1 MSFEDT
7 FFICFNLYFSE
18 KVQYNEE
25 NGRRKQFHGF
35 LIVINNNNLII
46 KFALTKSGK
55 LSELGNVFQSA
66 KEVSNIEAIFSD
78 NCCKDRNSLQS
89 VFSAECVVKLDC
101 FHATNRLIRS
111 FKHKSETELRQFSH
125 DVKFIV
131 RQNSD
136 RHDDRTMPT
145 ASPEVILKNL
155 QDLKSTWKSSL
166 SDETINQID
175 NLVKHARK
183 GCMSDIPVSMGTH
196 NNENIHRQFNA
207 FLHDRRNV
215 SLEMFIALFSVFA
228 LMHNRKIAK
237 NPLPLISKPIEIGR
251 SEQCSLDGYGI
262 IEEETDMQTF
272 PPIQFDFE
280 RLQIEEKDNINK
292 MLNNVCLLEEVCEK
306 FYLLNKTKQPEMILS
321 CCQWQ
326 GQKLDST
333 NDLLQKLCLDF
344 SRIALKEPLSFV
356 SAIEKMCKAN
366 ATQDYID
373 KLATENEEFK
383 GKADLIGAIIDTCK
397 FNYTSRES
405 VATMCNAL
413 GIVLVVLTGNIACP
427 IQCMV
432 PSTVLSNV
440 PVILAME
447 KDVFHLT
454 MFKSN
459 IETLPVKKKKCR
471 CHGSCLPGS
480 GCSCSNKKF
489 SCNEKPR

>member
-1 MSFEDT
+1 M
-7 FFICFNLYFSE
+7 
-18 KVQYNEE
+18 
-25 NGRRKQFHGF
+25 
-35 LIVINNNNLII
+35 
-46 KFALTKSGK
+46 TKSGK

-89 VFSAECVVKLDC
+89 VFSADCVVKLDC

-111 FKHKSETELRQFSH
+111 FKHKSDIELRQFSQ

-136 RHDDRTMPT
+136 RHDERTMPT
-145 ASPEVILKNL
+145 ASPEVIFKNL
-155 QDLKSTWKSSL
+155 QHLKNTWRSSL

-175 NLVKHARK
+175 NLAKHAK
-183 GCMSDIPVSMGTH
+183 SGCMSDIPVSMGTH

-207 FLHDRRNV
+207 FLNDRRNV

-228 LMHNRKIAK
+228 LMHNRKITK
-237 NPLPLISKPIEIGR
+237 NPLPLISRPIEIGR
-251 SEQCSLDGYGI
+251 IEQSSLDGYGI
-262 IEEETDMQTF
+262 IEEETGIQAF
-272 PPIQFDFE
+272 PPVECDFD
-280 RLQIEEKDNINK
+280 RLQKEEQDNLNK

-326 GQKLDST
+326 GNKLESAS
-333 NDLLQKLCLDF
+333 DLLEKQCLDF
-344 SRIALKEPLSFV
+344 SRIALEEPLSFMN
-356 SAIEKMCKAN
+356 AIKKMCKAN
-366 ATQDYID
+366 ATQDYIA
-373 KLATENEEFK
+373 KLAIEHEEFK
-383 GKADLIGAIIDTCK
+383 GKADLIGAIIDHCK
-397 FNYTSRES
+397 CDYTSSKS
-405 VATMCNAL
+405 VATICDAL
-413 GIVLVVLTGNIACP
+413 GIVLVVLTGNITCP
-427 IQCMV
+427 IQCMM

-440 PVILAME
+440 PIILAM
-447 KDVFHLT
+447 KNDVFHLT
-454 MFKSN
+454 MLKSS

-480 GCSCSNKKF
+480 NCSCYNNKF